1 MGEPGES
8 SGEIPPQLGTTPDLP
23 VETLGGALI
32 NNKHDKC
39 LSSESHAWG
48 GNDVKAGVPQGS
60 TLGSLSF
67 VS

>member
-1 MGEPGES
+1 MWES
-8 SGEIPPQLGTTPDLP
+8 SVLHLISLC
-23 VETLGGALI
+23 VETLGGALS
-32 NNKHDKC
+32 NNKQMFIRREPRVC
-39 LSSESHAWG
+39 